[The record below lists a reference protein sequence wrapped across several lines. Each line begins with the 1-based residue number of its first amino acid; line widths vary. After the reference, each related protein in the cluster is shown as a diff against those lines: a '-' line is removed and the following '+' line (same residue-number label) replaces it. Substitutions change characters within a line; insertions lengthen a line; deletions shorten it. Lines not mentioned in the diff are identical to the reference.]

1 MAILGWI
8 ILGFI
13 AGFIVAYGITY
24 KGDIIGTIQ
33 IDTSSKDADIYRLV
47 WEEDP
52 EKLKNEKY
60 TVFRIDTRAKL
71 REESNDYSE

>member
-1 MAILGWI
+1 MEIFGWL

-13 AGFIVAYGITY
+13 TGFIVAYEITY

-33 IDTSSKDADIYRLV
+33 IDTSDKDADIYRLV

-60 TVFRIDTRAKL
+60 TVFRIDTHANL
-71 REESNDYSE
+71 REESNDYSD